1 MLVKTFVC
9 NPFQENT
16 YVLYDETREAV
27 IIDCGAINRH
37 EEHEI
42 GKFIEQEGLT
52 IKHLLNTH
60 LHLDHIFGNYWSSHK
75 YGIKPYANQADELLI
90 A

>member
-27 IIDCGAINRH
+27 IIDCGAINKR
-37 EEHEI
+37 EDDTI
-42 GKFIEQEGLT
+42 AQFIEQEGLT
-52 IKHLLNTH
+52 VKHLLNTH
-60 LHLDHIFGNYWSSHK
+60 LHLDHIFEIGRAHV
-75 YGIKPYANQADELLI
+75 
-90 A
+90 